1 MSIRLSF
8 ELGSPISNNQNV
20 LCYNLHESTVGQGNC
35 STIDLSLDQANLH
48 FNFEKLQN
56 ELHGDLKLYSEVKI
70 WGQSDLAT
78 FIAKL
83 FFSGACG
90 YEKVV
95 LESDWKT
102 VISKLSKPHTCLTQ
116 IEEVLKTENLLRLG
130 LDMKISHIH
139 WEGNHFADWLAGN
152 HDNFPLGITNFSF
165 PPNGLIGHA
174 IFLTF
179 SALCLS
185 HVCWA

>member
-1 MSIRLSF
+1 MQCFETCTWPVDPTMSIRLSF

-20 LCYNLHESTVGQGNC
+20 LCYDLHESTVGQGSC

-56 ELHGDLKLYSEVKI
+56 ESHGDLKLYSEVKI

-102 VISKLSKPHTCLTQ
+102 VISKLSKSHTCLTQ
-116 IEEVLKTENLLRLG
+116 IEEVLKTENLLSSLVRIG
-130 LDMKISHIH
+130 H
-139 WEGNHFADWLAGN
+139 E
-152 HDNFPLGITNFSF
+152 NFSHSLRRKPF
-165 PPNGLIGHA
+165 
-174 IFLTF
+174 
-179 SALCLS
+179 
-185 HVCWA
+185 CWLVGWKSW